1 MRLFFAEAGFYE
13 DIVTYAEK
21 VVNFA
26 EKVVNSSDI
35 LNGQG

>member
-21 VVNFA
+21 VVNSA
-26 EKVVNSSDI
+26 DI